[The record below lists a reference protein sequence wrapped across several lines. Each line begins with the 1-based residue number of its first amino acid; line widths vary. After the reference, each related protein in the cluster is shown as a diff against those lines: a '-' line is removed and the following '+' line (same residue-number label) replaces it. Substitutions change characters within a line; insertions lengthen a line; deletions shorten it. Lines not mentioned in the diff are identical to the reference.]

1 MTYNHQNKKILNNHA
16 YCSSAVGHLKR
27 DRMLKLVFNFFWSFT
42 ICGTTISAQEPGGIG
57 ALEQRSK
64 TTSNEIIEKATPE
77 PDLWR
82 DIAREFTLSTRY
94 AGKPIN
100 PLDHFIG
107 PLKHITLASQRATPY
122 LAHINKE
129 IQKRGLPAEIALIPI
144 IESGYKPHATSSSGA
159 AGLWQL
165 MPATANRFGLHQS
178 KWYDGRR
185 DIIASTRAALDYFEE
200 LRDRFRGDWKL
211 IFAAYHSGERTIER
225 AIELNL
231 QQGLSTDFY
240 SLRLPKLT
248 EAYVPKLLA
257 VTEIIANP
265 QAFGLELAKISNS
278 EPFEEINVGVGLDL
292 NRILIWTDLDEK
304 TFDILNPA
312 HLKKLTIEGPPPTVL
327 VPIAVANI
335 IRNELA
341 LVEPSSRYRPRIIT
355 VEPNDTLSEI
365 SFLTGLSV
373 EKIKKFNSLRSN
385 RLRIGQRLLIP
396 MPRVAPPIDPT
407 ILSKRLIATE
417 HVVAANDTLWGI
429 AAYYKTT
436 IDNLIKENN
445 IPPGSVLKIG
455 QKLILP
461 SRLPNGEDSNYHTV
475 EQGESLWTIATKLG
489 TTVKDLTNLNRLH
502 DESILKIGQVIRVQ

>member
-1 MTYNHQNKKILNNHA
+1 
-16 YCSSAVGHLKR
+16 
-27 DRMLKLVFNFFWSFT
+27 
-42 ICGTTISAQEPGGIG
+42 
-57 ALEQRSK
+57 
-64 TTSNEIIEKATPE
+64 
-77 PDLWR
+77 
-82 DIAREFTLSTRY
+82 
-94 AGKPIN
+94 
-100 PLDHFIG
+100 
-107 PLKHITLASQRATPY
+107 
-122 LAHINKE
+122 
-129 IQKRGLPAEIALIPI
+129 
-144 IESGYKPHATSSSGA
+144 
-159 AGLWQL
+159 
-165 MPATANRFGLHQS
+165 
-178 KWYDGRR
+178 
-185 DIIASTRAALDYFEE
+185 
-200 LRDRFRGDWKL
+200 
-211 IFAAYHSGERTIER
+211 
-225 AIELNL
+225 
-231 QQGLSTDFY
+231 
-240 SLRLPKLT
+240 
-248 EAYVPKLLA
+248 
-257 VTEIIANP
+257 
-265 QAFGLELAKISNS
+265 
-278 EPFEEINVGVGLDL
+278 
-292 NRILIWTDLDEK
+292 
-304 TFDILNPA
+304 
-312 HLKKLTIEGPPPTVL
+312 VL

-396 MPRVAPPIDPT
+396 MPRIAPPIDPT

>member
-1 MTYNHQNKKILNNHA
+1 
-16 YCSSAVGHLKR
+16 
-27 DRMLKLVFNFFWSFT
+27 MLKIVINFFWFFT
-42 ICGTTISAQEPGGIG
+42 IYGTTVYAQAPGGIG
-57 ALEQRSK
+57 ALEQRSESSA
-64 TTSNEIIEKATPE
+64 TEVIEIEELVPN
-77 PDLWR
+77 LWR

-94 AGKPIN
+94 AGKPIK
-100 PLDHFIG
+100 PLEHFIG
-107 PLKHITLASQRATPY
+107 PLKHITLASERAAPY
-122 LAHINKE
+122 LAYINKE

-231 QQGLSTDFY
+231 QQGLGTDFY

-248 EAYVPKLLA
+248 ESYVPKLLA

-265 QAFGLELAKISNS
+265 QAFGLQLAKISDS

-327 VPIAVANI
+327 VPIAIADI

-396 MPRVAPPIDPT
+396 MPRIAPPIDPT

-417 HVVAANDTLWGI
+417 HIVAANDTLWAI

-436 IDNLIKENN
+436 VGNLVEENN
-445 IPPGSVLKIG
+445 ILSDTVLKVG

-461 SRLPNGEDSNYHTV
+461 NRLPNGKDSNYHTV

-489 TTVKDLTNLNRLH
+489 TTVKDLANLNRLQ
-502 DESILKIGQVIRVQ
+502 DESILKIGQVIRIQ

>member
-1 MTYNHQNKKILNNHA
+1 MARIIV
-16 YCSSAVGHLKR
+16 S
-27 DRMLKLVFNFFWSFT
+27 FFWFL
-42 ICGTTISAQEPGGIG
+42 TISATTLYAQEPGGIG

-64 TTSNEIIEKATPE
+64 NSVNSVIQTIELEA
-77 PDLWR
+77 DLWR

-94 AGKPIN
+94 AGKPIK
-100 PLDHFIG
+100 PLDHFVG
-107 PLKHITLASQRATPY
+107 PLKHITLASERAAPY
-122 LAHINKE
+122 LAHISKE
-129 IQKRGLPAEIALIPI
+129 IEKRGLPAEIALIPI
-144 IESGYKPHATSSSGA
+144 IESGYKPHALSSSGA

-200 LRDRFRGDWKL
+200 LRDRFHGDWKL

-231 QQGLSTDFY
+231 QQGLGTDFY

-265 QAFGLELAKISNS
+265 QAFGLRLASITSN

-292 NRILIWTDLDEK
+292 NRVLRWTGLDQK

-312 HLKKLTIEGPPPTVL
+312 HLKRLTIEGPPPTIL
-327 VPIAVANI
+327 VPIGVVDI
-335 IRNELA
+335 IKHELA

-373 EKIKKFNSLRSN
+373 EKIKKFNSLRTN

-396 MPRVAPPIDPT
+396 MPRIAPPIDPT
-407 ILSKRLIATE
+407 ILSKQLIATE
-417 HVVAANDTLWGI
+417 HTVEANDTLWAI
-429 AAYYKTT
+429 AAHYKTT
-436 IDNLIKENN
+436 IDKLAKENN
-445 IPPGSVLKIG
+445 ILPNTFLRIG
-455 QKLILP
+455 QTLKLP
-461 SRLPNGEDSNYHTV
+461 SRLPNGEGANYRTV
-475 EQGESLWTIATKLG
+475 KQGESLWTIANELG
-489 TTVKDLTNLNRLH
+489 TTVKILANINRLQN
-502 DESILKIGQVIRVQ
+502 ESMLRIGQVIRVQ